1 MHTSLTELVAFGL
14 TGSHWLAVVLT
25 FVVIAQL
32 TILSVTLYLHRCA
45 THRGVD
51 FHPLLAHPM
60 RFWLWLNTAM
70 VTKEWVAIHRK
81 HHARCETEDD
91 PHSPRFHGIRKVFFH
106 GVVLY
111 QEACKD
117 RAMIEQYGQ
126 GTPDDWIERRLYTPF
141 PALGPTVLVLVL
153 VALFGAVGLAMWALL
168 MLVIPVG
175 AAGFINGL
183 GHWWGYRNFETPDTA
198 TNLTPVAFVLGGEEL
213 HNNHHAFPSSARFA
227 LRKWEFDIGWYAIR
241 AARAVGLAR
250 VLREA
255 PVLSVRPNIALPDAE
270 TLKAIVGHRVGV
282 MTGYFR
288 EVIKPVL
295 RAEFERSRAV
305 TRAPETPLRKGTL
318 RQALLDDGRWLD
330 GSARERLKQW
340 LADRPQVALVVE
352 HRRRLQAAME
362 RSGRS
367 AEATLAGIQ
376 QWCAEA
382 EASGI
387 SALEAFA
394 ARLRGYQLVAVPPR

>member
-1 MHTSLTELVAFGL
+1 MNNSLADLAAYGL
-14 TGSHWLAVVLT
+14 SGSSWWLVVLT

-32 TILSVTLYLHRCA
+32 TILSVTLYLHRSA

-51 FHPLLAHPM
+51 FHPVLSHPM
-60 RFWLWLNTAM
+60 RFWLWLTTAM

-117 RAMIEQYGQ
+117 RAMIEQYGR
-126 GTPDDWIERRLYTPF
+126 GTPEDWIERNLYTPL
-141 PALGPTVLVLVL
+141 PALGPTVLLF
-153 VALFGAVGLAMWALL
+153 ALAIAFGFVGVAMWAVL

-198 TNLTPVAFVLGGEEL
+198 TNLTPVAMILGGEEL

-227 LRKWEFDIGWYAIR
+227 LRRWEFDIGWQAIR
-241 AARAVGLAR
+241 IFRALGLAA

-255 PVLSVRPNIALPDAE
+255 PVLAIRPNVSLPDAE
-270 TLKAIVGHRVGV
+270 TLKAVVGHRVGV

-295 RAEFERSRAV
+295 KAEFEKSSAARKSLR
-305 TRAPETPLRKGTL
+305 RPLRK
-318 RQALLDDGRWLD
+318 ALLDDGRWLD
-330 GSARERLKQW
+330 GSARERLRHW
-340 LADRPQVALVVE
+340 LAERPHVALVVE
-352 HRRRLQAAME
+352 YRQRLQVAIE

-367 AEATLAGIQ
+367 AEARLAAIAE
-376 QWCAEA
+376 WCTAA

-387 SALEAFA
+387 HALQSFA
-394 ARLRGYQLVAVPPR
+394 ARLRGYQLINATA

>member
-1 MHTSLTELVAFGL
+1 MHTSLPDLAAYGL
-14 TGSHWLAVVLT
+14 SGSHWLAVVLT

-32 TILSVTLYLHRCA
+32 TILSVTLYLHRSA

-51 FHPLLAHPM
+51 FHPAIAHCM
-60 RFWLWLNTAM
+60 RFWLWLTTAM

-91 PHSPRFHGIRKVFFH
+91 PHSPRFHGIGKVFFH

-111 QEACKD
+111 QEASKD
-117 RAMIEQYGQ
+117 RGMIEQYGQ
-126 GTPDDWIERRLYTPF
+126 GTPEDWIERKLYTPM
-141 PALGPTVLVLVL
+141 PALGPTVLAIAMVT
-153 VALFGAVGLAMWALL
+153 AFGFVGLAMWAIL

-198 TNLTPVAFVLGGEEL
+198 TNLTPVAFILGGEEL
-213 HNNHHAFPSSARFA
+213 HNNHHAFPSSAKFA

-241 AARAVGLAR
+241 AFRAVGLAR

-255 PVLSVRPNIALPDAE
+255 PELAIRPNVSLPDAE
-270 TLKAIVGHRVGV
+270 TLKAVVGHRVGV

-295 RAEFERSRAV
+295 RAEFARSRAAK
-305 TRAPETPLRKGTL
+305 RALRRPMRK
-318 RQALLDDGRWLD
+318 ALLDDGRWLD
-330 GSARERLKQW
+330 GGARERLRAW
-340 LADRPQVALVVE
+340 LAERPQVALVVE
-352 HRRRLQAAME
+352 HRKRLQAAIE

-367 AEATLAGIQ
+367 AEATLAAVQ

-382 EASGI
+382 EMSGI
-387 SALEAFA
+387 AALQTFA
-394 ARLRGYQLVAVPPR
+394 ARLRGYQLVAAPSHT